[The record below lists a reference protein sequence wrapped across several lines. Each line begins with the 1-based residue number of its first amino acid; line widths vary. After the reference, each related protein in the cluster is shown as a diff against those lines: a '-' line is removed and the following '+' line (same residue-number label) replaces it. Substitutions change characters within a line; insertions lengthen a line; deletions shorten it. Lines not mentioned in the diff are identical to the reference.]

1 MSGFILLLKRDLIL
15 ANRNRSELFNP
26 LLFFILVSALFTMGT
41 TASPELLSKIAA
53 GIIWVGALLASL
65 LSIDSIFRSDYDD
78 GCLEQWLLNSH
89 SSSVLVLAKIVAH
102 WLITGLPVILVTP
115 LLALMLHLPAESLTT
130 LMLTLLLGT
139 PVLSLIG
146 SIGVALTLGLRK
158 GGMLLPLLILP
169 FYVPVLIFANN
180 AVQVSASGLYASAQ
194 ITMLVAILVLAI
206 TLTPITVVACLK
218 LSVE

>member
-1 MSGFILLLKRDLIL
+1 MSGFLSLLKRDLIL
-15 ANRNRSELFNP
+15 ANRNRNELFNP

-65 LSIDSIFRSDYDD
+65 LSIGSVFRSDFDD
-78 GCLEQWLLNSH
+78 GSLEQWLLNSH

-102 WLITGLPVILVTP
+102 WLITGLPVIIITP
-115 LLALMLHLPAESLTT
+115 LLALMLHLPSESLAT

-169 FYVPVLIFANN
+169 FYIPVLIFANN
-180 AVQVSASGLYASAQ
+180 AVQVSASGLDASAQ
-194 ITMLVAILVLAI
+194 ITMLVAIFVLAI

>member
-1 MSGFILLLKRDLIL
+1 MSGFVLLLKRDLIL

-53 GIIWVGALLASL
+53 GIIWVGALLACL

-89 SSSVLVLAKIVAH
+89 SSSILVLAKIMAH
-102 WLITGLPVILVTP
+102 WLITGLPVIIVTP
-115 LLALMLHLPAESLTT
+115 LLALMLHLPTESLTT

-180 AVQVSASGLYASAQ
+180 AVQVSASGLDTSAQ

>member
-1 MSGFILLLKRDLIL
+1 
-15 ANRNRSELFNP
+15 
-26 LLFFILVSALFTMGT
+26 MGT

-65 LSIDSIFRSDYDD
+65 LSIGSVFRSDFDD
-78 GCLEQWLLNSH
+78 GSLEQWLLNSH

-102 WLITGLPVILVTP
+102 WLITGLPVIIITP
-115 LLALMLHLPAESLTT
+115 LLALMLHLPSESLAT

-169 FYVPVLIFANN
+169 FYIPVLIFANN
-180 AVQVSASGLYASAQ
+180 AVQVSASGLDASAQ
-194 ITMLVAILVLAI
+194 ITMLVAIFVLAI